1 MSTLHCFVRGT
12 LTNPEG
18 PETEVW
24 VNIIKV
30 NSIMADADGGSHVLL
45 GDSSTSLHLHESPVE
60 LMDTA
65 TYLTPATQTTA
76 PIYFGGEEN

>member
-12 LTNPEG
+12 LTNENG
-18 PETEVW
+18 PETDVW
-24 VNIIKV
+24 VNVIKI

-45 GDSSTSLHLHESPVE
+45 GDSSTSLHVHESPAD
-60 LMDTA
+60 LLSTA